1 MAVNKLI
8 QTHAKIKTAVFIL
21 LVLFP
26 FLYMM
31 MGTTVQA
38 AEGGTENKHYTFK
51 STLDSI
57 AGSDWGKE
65 QRSDI
70 RLINDDVYGT
80 EADTVKESAQSP
92 VPGDD
97 QKPDS
102 DKKPDDDAV
111 KKPTA
116 GIANVSRLKITS
128 STKKVMLSWKKIP
141 EAEGY
146 VIYQYNRSEKS
157 WTEKAALKT
166 NTASYTVKGL
176 TPATGYRFAVK
187 AYTQDQ
193 NGKRI
198 VSGSYTSAYT
208 ATAPDIVNFKITPGK
223 KKATVKWSKVKGA
236 TGYKVYYKTKLKDLW
251 KKVKTTKG
259 KSCTKTKLKSG
270 KTYYFTVKAY
280 KTYKGKTYTSSF
292 FIKKVKIK

>member
-92 VPGDD
+92 VPSDD
-97 QKPDS
+97 PKPDS
-102 DKKPDDDAV
+102 DKKPDDDTV

-116 GIANVSRLKITS
+116 GNLKIHNIRRRGCIGGS
-128 STKKVMLSWKKIP
+128 IASADNPLSILILCISLHCK
-141 EAEGY
+141 AVTGS
-146 VIYQYNRSEKS
+146 RSQPFYCIGS
-157 WTEKAALKT
+157 CIGFQGCFLCPAFLRGKAA
-166 NTASYTVKGL
+166 
-176 TPATGYRFAVK
+176 
-187 AYTQDQ
+187 
-193 NGKRI
+193 
-198 VSGSYTSAYT
+198 
-208 ATAPDIVNFKITPGK
+208 
-223 KKATVKWSKVKGA
+223 
-236 TGYKVYYKTKLKDLW
+236 
-251 KKVKTTKG
+251 
-259 KSCTKTKLKSG
+259 
-270 KTYYFTVKAY
+270 
-280 KTYKGKTYTSSF
+280 
-292 FIKKVKIK
+292 